1 MKLPADLGSLT
12 YCLNIHPT
20 QSWAEARAALTG
32 PVAAVK
38 ANLSPD
44 ALFGAGL
51 RFSAET
57 LEELSDP
64 GKRSELAAILREG
77 GLDPLT
83 MNGFPYGPF
92 HGERVKEQ
100 VYLPDW
106 RAAERVA
113 YTTALADLLA
123 EVNSEGAFI
132 SLSTVPC
139 SFRPNGGGAEAE
151 MAANMIAAV
160 AHMVE
165 LERQTGRHVAI
176 AVEPEP
182 FCFLETIEETVAYFR
197 DYLFSAEAT
206 SQLAKFSNV
215 TPGAAAKL
223 LPRHLG
229 LCYDVCH
236 AAVEYEDPAASIAM
250 LRDAD
255 IPVHK
260 LQLSS
265 ALRVA
270 SGTDAARNALVRFN
284 EPTYLHQLIARDDN
298 GALTRY
304 SDLGEALA
312 PGGVQNGD
320 EWRVHFH
327 VPVFLETLP
336 EFDTTQSFLREILA
350 IHRKAPISPH
360 LEVETYTWDVL
371 PDDLVAGS
379 VEDAVTRELEWVMVE
394 LTS

>member
-1 MKLPADLGSLT
+1 
-12 YCLNIHPT
+12 
-20 QSWAEARAALTG
+20 
-32 PVAAVK
+32 
-38 ANLSPD
+38 
-44 ALFGAGL
+44 
-51 RFSAET
+51 
-57 LEELSDP
+57 
-64 GKRSELAAILREG
+64 
-77 GLDPLT
+77 
-83 MNGFPYGPF
+83 
-92 HGERVKEQ
+92 
-100 VYLPDW
+100 
-106 RAAERVA
+106 
-113 YTTALADLLA
+113 
-123 EVNSEGAFI
+123 VNPEGAFI

-139 SFRPNGGGAEAE
+139 SFRPTGGGAEAE

-165 LERQTGRHVAI
+165 LERRTGRHVAI

-182 FCFLETIEETVAYFR
+182 CCFLETIEETVAYFR
-197 DYLFSAEAT
+197 DYLFSAEAAA
-206 SQLAKFSNV
+206 QLADRVGVS
-215 TPGAAAKL
+215 PEMAANL

-250 LRDAD
+250 LRDAG

-270 SGTDAARNALVRFN
+270 SGTDAARVALARFN
-284 EPTYLHQLIARDDN
+284 EPTYLHKLIARDAS

-304 SDLGEALA
+304 TDLGEALA
-312 PGGVQNGD
+312 PGGAQNGD

-350 IHRKAPISPH
+350 IRRHSPISPN

-379 VEDAVTRELEWVMVE
+379 VEDAVTRELNWVMAE